1 MKIGSGERGVGSGER
16 GVFYFHLRTRET
28 RERESTTYERNLVS
42 GVRGGRFSSFI

>member
-1 MKIGSGERGVGSGER
+1 VGSGER
-16 GVFYFHLRTRET
+16 GLFYFYLRTRGIRETRET